1 MRKFRLLIVALL
13 MGVVVGALEGCNRRE
28 LLDPSFTTQMNVKV
42 DIRSLANVTCDVYNE
57 KIPLPVIEPEMMRV
71 LFYKP
76 GTNIVAG
83 ESYISSVSTDGD
95 GNRVL
100 SGAVGV
106 IPGTYELVIYNFDT
120 RSTMIRN
127 DNSRATIEAYTEP
140 VVESIASRFNTRVDE
155 ATDIL
160 YQPDHLVVAT
170 NPREVIPYHE
180 AVHTI
185 EAVAESVVE
194 TFYIQIKVEGLEY
207 VSSAQAVLT
216 GMVGSNRFGLGE
228 RVTDK
233 ENAVYFTLVKSDDK
247 GAPVLCNVFNTFG
260 RIDGSKNDL
269 WMTFDIHTID
279 GRVLT
284 KEYDISHLFATD
296 DFKLHRWLLFEE
308 VLVIPP
314 PPPAPPGQQG
324 GGFQPS
330 LEDWKEE
337 HHDIIL

>member
-13 MGVVVGALEGCNRRE
+13 MGVVVGTLEGCNRRE

-83 ESYISSVSTDGD
+83 ESYISSVSTVGD

-106 IPGTYELVIYNFDT
+106 IPGEYEMVIYNFDT

-170 NPREVIPYHE
+170 NERDADSY
-180 AVHTI
+180 AYLI
-185 EAVAESVVE
+185 ESERGIDARKPIFNLCAEKKWAILGMMPVGTDLESIFIRLVDSP
-194 TFYIQIKVEGLEY
+194 EG
-207 VSSAQAVLT
+207 V
-216 GMVGSNRFGLGE
+216 
-228 RVTDK
+228 
-233 ENAVYFTLVKSDDK
+233 
-247 GAPVLCNVFNTFG
+247 
-260 RIDGSKNDL
+260 DGKNEKKRRKA
-269 WMTFDIHTID
+269 H
-279 GRVLT
+279 
-284 KEYDISHLFATD
+284 
-296 DFKLHRWLLFEE
+296 
-308 VLVIPP
+308 
-314 PPPAPPGQQG
+314 
-324 GGFQPS
+324 
-330 LEDWKEE
+330 
-337 HHDIIL
+337 